1 MMEQFVSILINNGV
15 AVAVVVYFLWKD
27 ATLTKENSEIL
38 QQVKALLSCLVEEKT
53 TKKGVDENV
62 SN

>member
-1 MMEQFVSILINNGV
+1 MEQFISILINNGV

-53 TKKGVDENV
+53 IKKGADENV

>member
-1 MMEQFVSILINNGV
+1 MEQFVSILINNGV

-53 TKKGVDENV
+53 TNKKGVDENA

>member
-1 MMEQFVSILINNGV
+1 MEQFISILINNGV

-53 TKKGVDENV
+53 TKKGVDENA